1 MDASL
6 SPDVGDPV
14 DGPLNS
20 MVGLAVTGGSVWI
33 SSSNV
38 SVLETNSV
46 DGESVL
52 TDPAD
57 SDEDDP
63 VAGTEVGSTDT

>member
-1 MDASL
+1 M
-6 SPDVGDPV
+6 

-33 SSSNV
+33 SSSDV

-52 TDPAD
+52 TDPAA
-57 SDEDDP
+57 SDDEGDP
-63 VAGTEVGSTDT
+63 VPGAEVGSTDT